1 MYAPKGNNYQPLN
14 PDVVVVEEAGQI
26 LEALMYNVVAVTPT
40 HACLIQSGD
49 HMQLRATWR
58 SIENMANSYDW
69 NQFEWLLLPNG
80 LTEYIMLEIQ
90 HRMMPTIATYPSKAF
105 YGGAL
110 CNAVL
115 ASAPPRN
122 FPCASQPEPMICIK
136 VDEAKEE
143 KQRNSFW
150 NPSENEE
157 VVKVVKDLR
166 AGGDVTPEDIAV
178 ISPYGEAL
186 IICEGSPFQ

>member
-1 MYAPKGNNYQPLN
+1 
-14 PDVVVVEEAGQI
+14 
-26 LEALMYNVVAVTPT
+26 
-40 HACLIQSGD
+40 
-49 HMQLRATWR
+49 
-58 SIENMANSYDW
+58 
-69 NQFEWLLLPNG
+69 
-80 LTEYIMLEIQ
+80 MLEIQ

-122 FPCASQPEPMICIK
+122 FPCASQPEPMIFIK

-166 AGGDVTPEDIAV
+166 AGGDVIPEDIAV
-178 ISPYGEAL
+178 ISPYA
-186 IICEGSPFQ
+186 P